1 MILAEAGGGRCTA
14 RAAQQSQDF
23 HHLLVVA
30 AGALMHK
37 STLAATLDAF
47 GRSSR
52 PRLRLGGAAEGSR
65 EHPVESLRSWR
76 ASRCARA
83 CGSGLIAWRGTCSSP
98 LGRVSDRLYAPGSRR
113 HVPDNCVC
121 ACSSESSHLLCLWL
135 PPFSGVFAPRSISL
149 SRALTAR
156 SEFVE

>member
-1 MILAEAGGGRCTA
+1 M
-14 RAAQQSQDF
+14 DF

-37 STLAATLDAF
+37 STLAAILDAF

-65 EHPVESLRSWR
+65 EHPVESFEVMASFSLRVCVR
-76 ASRCARA
+76 ERPYRVARNVLKPPVA
-83 CGSGLIAWRGTCSSP
+83 
-98 LGRVSDRLYAPGSRR
+98 SDRLYAPGSRR

-149 SRALTAR
+149 AGALAAR
-156 SEFVE
+156 SVFVE